1 MAEAMN
7 DGCRVHDSVTQCIS
21 RQMDR
26 LRIATALV
34 VIRDKPVG
42 QSAREFAT
50 SLQIFHR
57 DRVSHLTVK
66 NDDTVSFSS
75 LWHQIWQERSL
86 HDILVEGNFFVIIY
100 CVVSFVTGQEMES
113 RLRASQTRSVAA
125 ASATTFAD

>member
-1 MAEAMN
+1 MAAAALN

-34 VIRDKPVG
+34 VIRDKPAG
-42 QSAREFAT
+42 QTAREFAT

-66 NDDTVSFSS
+66 ELRRRRMTQSVSLSSPYSFASSHTKFGCERREREKERDRVYCTVRYF
-75 LWHQIWQERSL
+75 
-86 HDILVEGNFFVIIY
+86 
-100 CVVSFVTGQEMES
+100 
-113 RLRASQTRSVAA
+113 
-125 ASATTFAD
+125 TTMKETIV

>member
-1 MAEAMN
+1 MAAAAMN

-34 VIRDKPVG
+34 VIRDKPAG
-42 QSAREFAT
+42 QTAREFAT

-66 NDDTVSFSS
+66 ELRRRKMTQSVSLSS
-75 LWHQIWQERSL
+75 PYSFASSHTKFGCERRENIVQCV
-86 HDILVEGNFFVIIY
+86 ILL
-100 CVVSFVTGQEMES
+100 Q
-113 RLRASQTRSVAA
+113 
-125 ASATTFAD
+125 